1 MSGAPSAADDG
12 AVVGMTSD
20 PADPGG
26 NFGDCAAG
34 SSAPTHGSAA
44 LSSTAA
50 NSKPLLLDI
59 YSPTNGSF
67 LDCPHIRE
75 FAVTRESGLGGRQKS
90 RLLPS
95 ASKGPRPLSTRKP
108 VAS

>member
-1 MSGAPSAADDG
+1 MEGAPSPDDEAG

-26 NFGDCAAG
+26 SFGTCAAG

-50 NSKPLLLDI
+50 NSKPLLIDI
-59 YSPTNGSF
+59 YSPTNGSL

-75 FAVTRESGLGGRQKS
+75 FAVTNESGLPGRIVS
-90 RLLPS
+90 DS
-95 ASKGPRPLSTRKP
+95 ARP
-108 VAS
+108 V